1 MTMTDAAPAP
11 AAGLPEHEH
20 DHLLQGAAAQLQQ
33 LPKADKQ
40 TAPLSLGDAIQAPL
54 AALYEDKKKKDG
66 PGSKAKSKAG
76 IQGPD
81 QLRGAVMCA
90 EEEKSTFWMYAEVS
104 WAPCCFY
111 TSAGWSRLHQMMSQF

>member
-1 MTMTDAAPAP
+1 MTDAAPAP
-11 AAGLPEHEH
+11 AAGLLQH
-20 DHLLQGAAAQLQQ
+20 DHLLQGAAARLQQ

-66 PGSKAKSKAG
+66 PGNKAKSKAG

-104 WAPCCFY
+104 WAPCHLHK
-111 TSAGWSRLHQMMSQF
+111 SAT